1 LLRGSDP
8 QPEEI
13 RRITE
18 IFGLSEDGFVAAD
31 MLTENGVD
39 VLRNNLTRLTGELK
53 RGAQQQL
60 AHDLGFHETTISNWL
75 SGSRQPAGRGLVA
88 LCRHFALPRET
99 DLRTEPLFLS
109 PSPVGAREQRD
120 WLSDRID
127 RLEAE
132 TLRDLF
138 PALERILNS

>member
-1 LLRGSDP
+1 VSSCFSVGGCSLDELDSVVSTVSSPFCGPGSGELPLLRGHS
-8 QPEEI
+8 
-13 RRITE
+13 
-18 IFGLSEDGFVAAD
+18 
-31 MLTENGVD
+31 
-39 VLRNNLTRLTGELK
+39 
-53 RGAQQQL
+53 
-60 AHDLGFHETTISNWL
+60 
-75 SGSRQPAGRGLVA
+75 
-88 LCRHFALPRET
+88 ALPRET
-99 DLRTEPLFLS
+99 DLRIEPLFLS